1 MKSMYR
7 IICAVL
13 VAVMVMGMVSAAMA
27 GPLYFNC
34 PDCGKTTRW
43 NPYCDGKF
51 SHNGP
56 YSQHTMDDGNVCNY
70 YTRFF
75 HSNRRC
81 SVCGNDFHHY
91 STHQHAIQHVTCGI
105 VNPVCPY

>member
-27 GPLYFNC
+27 VQLVFLC
-34 PDCGKTTRW
+34 PKCQRNTSW
-43 NPYCDGKF
+43 SPYCSQQF

-56 YSQHTMDDGNVCNY
+56 YSQHEMDNGTICNY
-70 YTRFF
+70 YTQYF

-81 SVCGNDFHHY
+81 TVCKNEFHHFA
-91 STHQHAIQHVTCGI
+91 THHESDRHNACGVT
-105 VNPVCPY
+105 NHTCPY